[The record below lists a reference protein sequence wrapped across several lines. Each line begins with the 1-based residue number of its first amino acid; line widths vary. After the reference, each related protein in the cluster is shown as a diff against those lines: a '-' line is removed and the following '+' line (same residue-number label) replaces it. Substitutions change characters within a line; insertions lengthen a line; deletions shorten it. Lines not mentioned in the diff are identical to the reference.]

1 MERRKKGSGQ
11 ITFVDE
17 PTRKSKWKA
26 TATDSRGKRKTRYF
40 KTEKEAK
47 AFLRDINASA
57 NKLKALMESNITFS
71 SFAPIF
77 LTDKQKSMKPRSF
90 ETLSQNVARVEPL
103 IGAIPLRDID
113 SDCVQQM
120 IYNLADKGYS
130 ESILDKSKFAISAV
144 LDMAASKH
152 FLDAVPTLNITIPA
166 QPRRENEKQAKNNW
180 LKKNELAAYEQECI
194 RTYVPQKYTKHAGKT
209 LLVHPSG
216 RKLLFLAHTGIR
228 LGEGLPLEWK
238 DYDGYSKTILIDKNV
253 IYIDG
258 KKVIQDPKTYAGE
271 RVIVLNKRAVEDLIH
286 LKAQFDEQTADIES
300 RQKEAL
306 RQAELKYSGQALK
319 AAKKE
324 INDRF
329 DAIFREHKYICGS
342 TTFPYGMS
350 GHSSTR
356 QTHDKICKKIGLSHK
371 VTVHGLRH
379 TYVTHYYLNHK
390 NDSDFDLA
398 TFSKSIGHSSIRTT
412 MEVYAHLDM
421 TENRHIQ
428 RSVDDLKDF

>member
-1 MERRKKGSGQ
+1 
-11 ITFVDE
+11 
-17 PTRKSKWKA
+17 
-26 TATDSRGKRKTRYF
+26 
-40 KTEKEAK
+40 
-47 AFLRDINASA
+47 
-57 NKLKALMESNITFS
+57 
-71 SFAPIF
+71 
-77 LTDKQKSMKPRSF
+77 
-90 ETLSQNVARVEPL
+90 
-103 IGAIPLRDID
+103 
-113 SDCVQQM
+113 
-120 IYNLADKGYS
+120 
-130 ESILDKSKFAISAV
+130 
-144 LDMAASKH
+144 MAASKH

-271 RVIVLNKRAVEDLIH
+271 RVIVLNKR
-286 LKAQFDEQTADIES
+286 ADIES